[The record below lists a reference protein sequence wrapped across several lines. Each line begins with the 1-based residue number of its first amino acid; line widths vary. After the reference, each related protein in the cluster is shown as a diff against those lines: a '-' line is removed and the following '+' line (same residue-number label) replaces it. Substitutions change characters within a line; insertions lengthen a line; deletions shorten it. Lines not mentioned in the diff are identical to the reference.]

1 MLVSAAVI
9 YVSQSDSQTKTN
21 NGWDTITQK
30 LVERERECVCASVC
44 ACVCACVRVCM
55 WVRVHGRESERE
67 TRKKVEMK

>member
-30 LVERERECVCASVC
+30 LVERERESVC
-44 ACVCACVRVCM
+44 VQVYVRAYVHVGACA
-55 WVRVHGRESERE
+55 WERE
-67 TRKKVEMK
+67 

>member
-30 LVERERECVCASVC
+30 LVERESVC
-44 ACVCACVRVCM
+44 VQVYVRAYVRVCVCACGCVCM
-55 WVRVHGRESERE
+55 WVRVHGGESE
-67 TRKKVEMK
+67 